1 MQHHFNAYLKQLNIL
16 ITDKSFPGGILFDLI
31 TIYAYDFKEIK
42 LDLNTFFF
50 RVRAFI
56 FYLIVNDD
64 DSNVAL

>member
-1 MQHHFNAYLKQLNIL
+1 MQHHFNAYLKQLNTL
-16 ITDKSFPGGILFDLI
+16 IIDKSFPGEYYLAFT